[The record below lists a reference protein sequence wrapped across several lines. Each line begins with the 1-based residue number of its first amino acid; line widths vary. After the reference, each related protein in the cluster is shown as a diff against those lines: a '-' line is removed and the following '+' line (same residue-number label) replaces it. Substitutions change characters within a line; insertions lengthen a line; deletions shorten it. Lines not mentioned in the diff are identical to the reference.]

1 MGTPAMS
8 RTLFWSLSNA
18 QAWQRYSVDL
28 MPFAGK
34 TIVLRL
40 GVLND
45 GLGGQ
50 TALYIDNASL
60 ITLGSAGKRVYLPII
75 LKNTAH

>member
-1 MGTPAMS
+1 MS

-60 ITLGSAGKRVYLPII
+60 ITDHSRNRVGEKRILGPTCG
-75 LKNTAH
+75 